1 MSGGIARSTILSDED
16 KVAFYTRMRDQIK
29 LEHDAL
35 QSELEAE
42 SDKIGKELSHRQKA
56 YQDAW
61 SVLREAQV
69 KHEEAQLKWSQCR
82 RNQEASNRIAR
93 SRLSTSHN
101 NLKKAEDELSAA
113 LEPEPMDQECSV
125 CFENI
130 AGRDI
135 KMIRACKHCFCE
147 KCLLTLMQEDEQ
159 LCPLCRGR
167 INGWQP
173 LWKKMRLS

>member
-1 MSGGIARSTILSDED
+1 MSGGIARSITYSDE
-16 KVAFYTRMRDQIK
+16 KLTAFYTHKRNRIK
-29 LEHDAL
+29 REHEALE
-35 QSELEAE
+35 SELEAE
-42 SDKIGKELSHRQKA
+42 SEKIGQELSRREKD
-56 YQDAW
+56 YQDAQR
-61 SVLREAQV
+61 VVREAQA
-69 KHEEAQLKWSQCR
+69 KLEEAQLRWCHGR
-82 RNQEASNRIAR
+82 RNQEDSNRTFRA
-93 SRLSTSHN
+93 RLSASRN

>member
-1 MSGGIARSTILSDED
+1 MSGGIPRSSTNSDEELT
-16 KVAFYTRMRDQIK
+16 AFYTHKRDRIQREHEA
-29 LEHDAL
+29 LES
-35 QSELEAE
+35 QLEAE
-42 SDKIGKELSHRQKA
+42 SEAYCQELSRRQKA
-56 YQDAW
+56 YQDAQR
-61 SVLREAQV
+61 VVREAQD
-69 KHEEAQLKWSQCR
+69 KLEEAQVRWIHGR
-82 RNQEASNRIAR
+82 RNQEMSNRDAR
-93 SRLSTSHN
+93 ARLSASRN
-101 NLKKAEDELSAA
+101 DLRKAEDELNAA
-113 LEPEPMDQECSV
+113 LEPEPLDQDCSV

-147 KCLLTLMQEDEQ
+147 QCLLKLMQEEEQ

>member
-16 KVAFYTRMRDQIK
+16 KVAFYTGMRDRIQQEHEA
-29 LEHDAL
+29 LE
-35 QSELEAE
+35 SELEAE
-42 SDKIGKELSHRQKA
+42 SEKIGQELSRRQKA
-56 YQDAW
+56 YQDAQR
-61 SVLREAQV
+61 VLREAQTNL
-69 KHEEAQLKWSQCR
+69 EEAQLRWSQCR

-93 SRLSTSHN
+93 VRLSASRN
-101 NLKKAEDELSAA
+101 NLKKAEEELSAA